1 MADDNLP
8 RPRDV
13 TDAEIK
19 SVIGEAVGHL
29 RLISESHHS
38 LSSSAIRGLLDQA
51 TRAIEAARKL
61 LDRPTT

>member
-29 RLISESHHS
+29 RLISESHHP
-38 LSSSAIRGLLDQA
+38 LARNAGRGLLDQA
-51 TRAIEAARKL
+51 QRSLDAARKL

>member
-19 SVIGEAVGHL
+19 SVGEAVGHL
-29 RLISESHHS
+29 RLISESHHPLARNAS
-38 LSSSAIRGLLDQA
+38 RGLLDQA
-51 TRAIEAARKL
+51 QRSLDAARKL

>member
-1 MADDNLP
+1 MADNNLP
-8 RPRDV
+8 RPRGV

-29 RLISESHHS
+29 RLISESHHP
-38 LSSSAIRGLLDQA
+38 LARSAIRGLLDQA
-51 TRAIEAARKL
+51 TRAIEATRKL